1 MIISAIGVL
10 LIYMKPTPEERKIL
24 LDKMRAALAA
34 GAVAQ
39 ADVARVSGVD
49 PSQVS
54 RILAG
59 EFVTFGSAVVR
70 ICNALGV
77 TPDAKN
83 GKTAPGTAKPE
94 TARQAAWSKV
104 ERAVRGLWDET
115 PDGAERLVRVLDAI
129 AAVGDRAD
137 RGNAKPADSPLQG

>member
-1 MIISAIGVL
+1 
-10 LIYMKPTPEERKIL
+10 MKPTPDERKIL
-24 LDKMRAALAA
+24 LEKLRAALAA

-39 ADVARVSGVD
+39 ADVARISGVD

-70 ICNALGV
+70 ICNTLGV
-77 TPDAKN
+77 TPDA
-83 GKTAPGTAKPE
+83 TSAKAATRTQPQA
-94 TARQAAWSKV
+94 TARQVAWLKV
-104 ERAVRGLWDET
+104 ERAVKGLWDET

-129 AAVGDRAD
+129 AAVGDRTE
-137 RGNAKPADSPLQG
+137 RGMPPATPTLRG

>member
-1 MIISAIGVL
+1 
-10 LIYMKPTPEERKIL
+10 MKPTPKEREIL
-24 LDKMRAALAA
+24 REKLQAAVAE

-39 ADVARVSGVD
+39 ADLARASGVD

-70 ICNALGV
+70 ICNVLGT
-77 TPDAKN
+77 TPDAK
-83 GKTAPGTAKPE
+83 PGRATPGVEQPA
-94 TARQAAWSKV
+94 TARQVAWSKV
-104 ERAVRGLWDET
+104 ERAVKGLWDDT

-129 AAVGDRAD
+129 AAVGDRPD
-137 RGNAKPADSPLQG
+137 RRNSKAATSPLQG

>member
-1 MIISAIGVL
+1 MVVL

-24 LDKMRAALAA
+24 LDKLRVALAA

-39 ADVARVSGVD
+39 ADLARLAAVD

-77 TPDAKN
+77 TPDATS
-83 GKTAPGTAKPE
+83 GKAASGTSRPA
-94 TARQAAWSKV
+94 TARQVAWSKV
-104 ERAVRGLWDET
+104 ERAVKGLWDET
-115 PDGAERLVRVLDAI
+115 PDGADRLVRVLDAI
-129 AAVGDRAD
+129 AAVGDRPD
-137 RGNAKPADSPLQG
+137 RGDPKPASPPFRG

>member
-1 MIISAIGVL
+1 MRCVL
-10 LIYMKPTPEERKIL
+10 LIYMKPTPDERKIL
-24 LDKMRAALAA
+24 LDKLRAALAA

-39 ADVARVSGVD
+39 VDVARISGVD

-70 ICNALGV
+70 ICNTLGV
-77 TPDAKN
+77 TPDA
-83 GKTAPGTAKPE
+83 TPAKAATRTNQQA
-94 TARQAAWSKV
+94 TARQIAWSKV
-104 ERAVRGLWDET
+104 ERAVKRLWDET

-129 AAVGDRAD
+129 AAVGDRSE
-137 RGNAKPADSPLQG
+137 RGTPPTTPTLRG